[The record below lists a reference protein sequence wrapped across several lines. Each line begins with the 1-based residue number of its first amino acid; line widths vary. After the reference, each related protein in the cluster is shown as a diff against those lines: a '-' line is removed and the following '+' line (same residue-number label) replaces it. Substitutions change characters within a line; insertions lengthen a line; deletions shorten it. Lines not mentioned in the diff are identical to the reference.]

1 MEKRDLYDKER
12 KLTGETI
19 FKGEETPEGKY
30 IIVVLVFIQNS
41 EGKFLIQKRSERKNG
56 KYATTGGH
64 PKSGENSIQGIITEV
79 KEEIGLDIKPEE
91 LELYY
96 SGRSESE
103 RVFWDDYYIKMEV
116 SNIEKLQLQEEEVS
130 SVHWFSAEEIIKLMQ
145 EDKFFKNHYEEFE
158 ILMDWLGKKENT

>member
-56 KYATTGGH
+56 KYATTSGH

-79 KEEIGLDIKPEE
+79 NEEIGLKLNDNDLK
-91 LELYY
+91 LYY
-96 SGRSESE
+96 SGRSDEK
-103 RVFWDDYYIKMEV
+103 RVFWDDYYVKMDVED
-116 SNIEKLQLQEEEVS
+116 ITKLNLQEDEVT
-130 SVHWFSAEEIIKLMQ
+130 SVQWFTENEIKQLMK
-145 EDKFFKNHYEEFE
+145 EDKFFKNHFEEFE
-158 ILMDWLGKKENT
+158 ILIDWLKMRG